1 MVDDLI
7 EPLRKNWGWFLLLG
21 ILLIVLGTIAA
32 AYAYAATLVSVLV
45 LGWLMFCSG
54 IIEAIHAFQ
63 DHGRSHVLIHVTGA
77 TLGIMIGL
85 LIITH
90 PVAGALGWT
99 LLFASFLTVIG
110 LFRIIAAVSLR
121 YRSWGWGV
129 LDGIVA
135 LGLGVLLWI
144 GLPAVSLWFMGIAL
158 GVSLMFRGWSTVMFA
173 YAIRNIGEVV
183 PIRRAA

>member
-1 MVDDLI
+1 
-7 EPLRKNWGWFLLLG
+7 
-21 ILLIVLGTIAA
+21 
-32 AYAYAATLVSVLV
+32 
-45 LGWLMFCSG
+45 
-54 IIEAIHAFQ
+54 
-63 DHGRSHVLIHVTGA
+63 
-77 TLGIMIGL
+77 MIGL

-129 LDGIVA
+129 LDGFVA
-135 LGLGVLLWI
+135 LALGVLLWI
-144 GLPAVSLWFMGIAL
+144 GLPAVSLWFMGVAL
-158 GVSLMFRGWSTVMFA
+158 GISLMFRGWSTVMFA
-173 YAIRNIGEVV
+173 YAIRNIGAVV